1 VLLEDLGM
9 FGNNVIV
16 AIETFFHRRD
26 PGMNGVTHVWMTELA
41 LNFLYTGM
49 QPMAERDRLFR
60 TDFESR
66 RRVKIIKKHP
76 NENNTCGGKQNRL
89 QIAF

>member
-1 VLLEDLGM
+1 M

-26 PGMNGVTHVWMTELA
+26 PGMIGVAHVWMTELA

-66 RRVKIIKKHP
+66 WSVEIVEKHP
-76 NENNTCGGKQNRL
+76 GENNTRDGK
-89 QIAF
+89 